1 VRNGD
6 TAKGRVIPL
15 GPNEGSDSTELAEV
29 LAVYCQESVIKIDPS
44 RRDSMIQSALM
55 PKIHLDTDLGGD
67 IDDLCALAMLC
78 KWPGVNLSA
87 VTTNQDNG
95 GRRAGYVCYAFN
107 LADKRNIPVAA
118 GADASLDYYRF
129 YSSLPDETRYWPEP
143 IPPAPGPL
151 DAALDLL
158 QHSIEDGA
166 IIAGIG
172 AYTNLAL
179 LEKRNPGCLEKA
191 NLCLM
196 GGHAFPVPDGF
207 PQWDYDMDWN
217 MQIDA
222 QSALLVLERA
232 NPLLVP
238 MTVTLQTWL
247 RRADLPA
254 LRQSGPL
261 GSLIA
266 RQAEAWTEDHRMDTR
281 FGLTCSGLPDDT
293 INFQHDPLA
302 CAIALG
308 WKDGIEI
315 EELPVVSELRESWLR
330 QRVDPTG
337 KPTRVVTRVDGAKF
351 AAFWLKLVTG

>member
-1 VRNGD
+1 M
-6 TAKGRVIPL
+6 KL
-15 GPNEGSDSTELAEV
+15 
-29 LAVYCQESVIKIDPS
+29 
-44 RRDSMIQSALM
+44 
-55 PKIHLDTDLGGD
+55 HLDTDLGGD

-78 KWPGVNLSA
+78 KWPGLELSA

-95 GRRAGYVCYAFN
+95 GRRAGYVRYALD
-107 LADKRNIPVAA
+107 LAGKPEVPVAA
-118 GADASLDYYRF
+118 GADASMDCYRF
-129 YSSLPDETRYWPEP
+129 FPELPDEDRYWSEP
-143 IPPAPGPL
+143 IVPAPGPI

-158 QHSIEDGA
+158 QRSIEEGA

-179 LEKRNPGCLEKA
+179 LEKRNPGALEKA

-196 GGHAFPVPDGF
+196 GGYVFPVPDGF

-222 QSALLVLERA
+222 QSALLMLERA

-238 MTVTLQTWL
+238 MTVTMQTWL

-254 LRQSGPL
+254 LREAGRVGQ
-261 GSLIA
+261 LIVK
-266 RQAEAWTEDHRMDTR
+266 QAEAWAEDHRMETR
-281 FGLTCSGLPDDT
+281 FGETCSGLPKDT

-308 WKDGIEI
+308 WRDGIEI
-315 EELPVVSELRESWLR
+315 EEIPVVSEIRDSWLR
-330 QRVDPTG
+330 QRADPAG
-337 KPTRVVTRVDGAKF
+337 KPTRVITRVDGSKF
-351 AAFWLKLVTG
+351 TATWLRLVTA

>member
-1 VRNGD
+1 M
-6 TAKGRVIPL
+6 KL
-15 GPNEGSDSTELAEV
+15 
-29 LAVYCQESVIKIDPS
+29 
-44 RRDSMIQSALM
+44 
-55 PKIHLDTDLGGD
+55 HLDTDLGGD

-78 KWPGVNLSA
+78 KWPGVDLTA

-95 GRRAGYVCYAFN
+95 GRRAGYVRYALN
-107 LADKRNIPVAA
+107 LAGKSEIPVAA
-118 GADASLDYYRF
+118 GADASSDHYRF
-129 YSSLPDETRYWPEP
+129 YSELPDEKRYWPEP
-143 IPPAPGPL
+143 ISPVPGPI

-158 QHSIEDGA
+158 QRSIEEGA

-179 LEKRNPGCLEKA
+179 LEKGNPGALEKA

-196 GGHAFPVPDGF
+196 GGYIFPVPDGF
-207 PQWDYDMDWN
+207 PQLDYTMDWN

-238 MTVTLQTWL
+238 MTITMQTWL

-254 LRQSGPL
+254 LRHAGPVEQ
-261 GSLIA
+261 LIA
-266 RQAEAWTEDHRMDTR
+266 KQAEAWAEDHRMETR
-281 FGLTCSGLPDDT
+281 FGETCAGLPKDT

-315 EELPVVSELRESWLR
+315 EEIPVTSEIRDSWLH
-330 QRVDPTG
+330 QRADPAG
-337 KPTRVVTRVDGAKF
+337 KPARVITRVDGSKF
-351 AAFWLKLVTG
+351 ADFWLRLVTA

>member
-1 VRNGD
+1 M
-6 TAKGRVIPL
+6 KL
-15 GPNEGSDSTELAEV
+15 
-29 LAVYCQESVIKIDPS
+29 
-44 RRDSMIQSALM
+44 
-55 PKIHLDTDLGGD
+55 HLDTDLGGD

-78 KWPGVNLSA
+78 KWPGLELSA
-87 VTTNQDNG
+87 ITTNQDDRG
-95 GRRAGYVCYAFN
+95 TRAGYVSYALN
-107 LADKRNIPVAA
+107 LAGKPEIPVAA
-118 GADASLDYYRF
+118 GADPSLGCYRF
-129 YSSLPDETRYWPEP
+129 FPRLPDENRYWPAP

-151 DAALDLL
+151 DKALNLL
-158 QHSIEDGA
+158 QSSVESGA

-191 NLCLM
+191 NLGLM
-196 GGHAFPVPDGF
+196 GGYLFPVSDGF
-207 PQWDYDMDWN
+207 PQWDYTMDWN

-254 LRQSGPL
+254 LQQAGAL
-261 GSLIA
+261 EKLIA
-266 RQAEAWTEDHRMDTR
+266 SQAEAWAEDHRMETR
-281 FGLTCSGLPDDT
+281 FGQTCSGLPDAT

-308 WKDGIEI
+308 WKDDIEI
-315 EELPVVSELRESWLR
+315 EEIPVVSENRESWLR
-330 QRVDPTG
+330 QRVDPAG
-337 KPTRVVTRVDGAKF
+337 KPTRVVARVDGAKF
-351 AAFWLKLVTG
+351 ADFWLKLVTA